1 MAEKKIPVPAG
12 MTRLIQEW
20 FTKTIPSG
28 SERPVSL
35 NLHKTK

>member
-20 FTKTIPSG
+20 FTKTTPSQ
-28 SERPVSL
+28 
-35 NLHKTK
+35 TA